1 MLVESVYPSRVLP
14 SNSQWG
20 KPNAMLK
27 HRVNLTVT
35 QVRPSTSQGGRRLR
49 YKRNCAS
56 DNQT

>member
-27 HRVNLTVT
+27 RRVNLTVT
-35 QVRPSTSQGGRRLR
+35 QVRPSTSFGAIFPLEA
-49 YKRNCAS
+49 KNC
-56 DNQT
+56 